1 MKKSK
6 WLTCAR
12 GKCATK
18 ISMIMRLCYF
28 FMLVLSFQVSAEGL
42 AQGTVNVTFKNE
54 SLGEVLKEFKQQTGV
69 YFMYNT
75 REVDADVKVSAEL
88 RNVLL
93 EKALEIIFKDLPYT
107 YARVNDY
114 FLIMPK
120 RSVVADTVQGKVVKG
135 IVRDDKKE
143 ILPGVTILIKGTK
156 LGTVTDANGK
166 FELNLPDK
174 KEVTLVFSFIG
185 MATKELKADTTFMN
199 VTMKESALEVDE
211 VVVTGYER
219 IERRKLTSSVLS
231 VRGEDLLEG
240 GAISLDQMLQG
251 KLAGV
256 AVLQATSTPGAA
268 PKIRIRGSSSITGN
282 REPVWVVDGVILNE
296 PVAIPA
302 EELNSLDKINLI
314 GNAISS
320 LNPEDIER
328 VDILKD
334 ASATAIYGTKAA
346 NGVIVV
352 TTKKGRRGAP
362 TFSYTANL
370 SVMTPPNNKNM
381 ERMNSKDRIEMSEEM
396 QERGLEYNGFKPSN
410 VAYEGAVMDFWDK
423 KITYNEFLDKVK
435 ELKEMNTDWYDL
447 LFHTAFSHAHTIN
460 VSGGGDKS
468 DYYFSGGF
476 ANNESVTKNENLRRY
491 NAMMKMNT
499 YFTDALRMGFKLSGA
514 WTKTERPHSS
524 IDLYDYAYNTSRAI
538 PAYDKNGDLFYY
550 AEANGYEK
558 SQLLFNI
565 FNELK
570 HSGSDVDNTSIDMS
584 VTLDWDVTSWLR
596 YNMMFS
602 YARSNTSQS
611 YWADEQSYYISEMR
625 YTPYGS
631 ILPDPKIDTYFAKY
645 FGKIP
650 YGGELQ
656 SQETRSMT
664 YTWRHSVAFNKL
676 FGVHGISANAG
687 FEIRSSKYDGLK
699 STQYGYLPERGKKF
713 VNIDMKLW
721 PQYME
726 LVRNHPDVITDTKD
740 NFVSYYGT
748 FSYEYDRRYIL
759 NFNIRADGSNKFGQD
774 KSVRFLPVWSV
785 SGRWNV
791 KNESFLTNFSPIDD
805 LSVRVSYGAQ
815 GNVNSDQTPNLI
827 VNIGTYD
834 ATAQQNSSSLYKFPN
849 TRLKWEKTNSFN
861 LGVDFSFLKNILSG
875 TIEVY
880 RKKGKDQVV
889 TKSVAPSTGANQIS
903 YNAGNV
909 ENKGWELSVSLRP
922 IYTKNWTWDISFNTS
937 KNYNRVTNAGEQV
950 LTTWRDYTD
959 GTLVT
964 NGKALNSFYSYKFN
978 GLDTDGLPTFKD
990 INEKDEDGNMLVH
1003 SQLEAYERAFAH
1015 SGKRE
1020 PDLSGGFST
1029 YVRYKAF
1036 ALSAQFAFNLGNK
1049 MRLNDLYES
1058 SGQQLP
1064 HPSQNMS
1071 TEYVNRWR
1079 KPGDEKYTNI
1089 PVLSE
1094 EGLTIS
1100 DRDYEYPI
1108 GSSGWD
1114 MYNKSDLRVVSG
1126 NFLRC
1131 RSLSLRYAFSAELC
1145 KRLYMKGASLSLDAG
1160 NLFVLKSKELKGRD
1174 PEQAIMGSHTVPPQR
1189 SYSLR
1194 LNVTF

>member
-6 WLTCAR
+6 WRVCTR
-12 GKCATK
+12 GKCTTK

-28 FMLVLSFQVSAEGL
+28 FILFLTMQVSANGL
-42 AQGTVNVTFKNE
+42 AQSTVSAKFKNQ
-54 SLGEVLKEFKQQTGV
+54 SLGEVLKEIKRQTGV
-69 YFMYNT
+69 YFMYNN
-75 REVDADVKVSAEL
+75 REVDVNTKVNADFHE
-88 RNVLL
+88 VLL
-93 EKALEIIFKDLPYT
+93 EKALEVIFKNLPYS
-107 YARVNDY
+107 YVRMNDY
-114 FLIMPK
+114 FLIMP
-120 RSVVADTVQGKVVKG
+120 REYVAKDSIQKSKVVKG
-135 IVRDDKKE
+135 CVKDEKKE
-143 ILPGVTILIKGTK
+143 PLPGVTILIKGTK
-156 LGTVTDANGK
+156 LGTVTDSKGN
-166 FELNLPDK
+166 FELNLPNMKD
-174 KEVTLVFSFIG
+174 VTLIFSFIG
-185 MATKELKADTTFMN
+185 METRELKADTVFMN
-199 VTMKESALEVDE
+199 ITMKENALEVDE

-256 AVLQATSTPGAA
+256 TILQATSTPGAA

-352 TTKKGRRGAP
+352 TTKKGKRGSP
-362 TFSYTANL
+362 TFSYTTNL
-370 SVMTPPNNKNM
+370 SIMTPPNNKNM

-410 VAYEGAVMDFWDK
+410 VAYEGALMDFWDK
-423 KITYNEFLDKVK
+423 KITYDEFLDKVK

-447 LFHTAFSHAHTIN
+447 LFRTSFSHAHTIT

-476 ANNESVTKNENLRRY
+476 ANNESVTKDENLKRY

-499 YFTDALRMGFKLSGA
+499 YFNESLRMGFKLSGA
-514 WTKTERPHSS
+514 WTKTERPHTS

-538 PAYDKNGDLFYY
+538 PAYDKDGNLFFY
-550 AEANGYEK
+550 AEENGYQGA
-558 SQLLFNI
+558 QLPFNI

-570 HSGSDVDNTSIDMS
+570 HSGSGVDNTSIDMS
-584 VTLDWDVTSWLR
+584 VTLDWNVASWLQ
-596 YNMMFS
+596 YSTMFS
-602 YARSNTSQS
+602 YSRTNTSQS
-611 YWADEQSYYISEMR
+611 YWADEQSFYISEMR
-625 YTPYGS
+625 YIPYGD
-631 ILPDPKIDTYFAKY
+631 ILPDPKQDTYFAKY

-656 SQETRSMT
+656 SQETHNMS
-664 YTWRHSVAFNKL
+664 YTWRHSIAFNKL
-676 FGVHGISANAG
+676 FGVHGFSANAG
-687 FEIRSSKYDGLK
+687 FEIRSSKYDGLT

-713 VNIDMKLW
+713 VDVDMKLW
-721 PQYME
+721 PQYMD
-726 LVRNHPDVITDTKD
+726 LIRSHPDVIADTKD
-740 NFVSYYGT
+740 NNVSYYGT

-785 SGRWNV
+785 SGRWNI
-791 KNESFLTNFSPIDD
+791 KNEFFLENLEPVDD
-805 LSVRVSYGAQ
+805 LSVRVSYGSQ
-815 GNVNSDQTPNLI
+815 GNVNADQTPNLI

-834 ATAQQNSSSLYKFPN
+834 ATAQEFSSSLYKFPN

-861 LGVDFSFLKNILSG
+861 LGVDFSFFKSFLSG
-875 TIEVY
+875 TLEVY
-880 RKKGKDQVV
+880 KKKGKDQIV
-889 TKSVAPSTGANQIS
+889 TKNVAPSTGANQIS

-909 ENKGWELSVSLRP
+909 VNKGWELSVSLRP
-922 IYTKNWTWDISFNTS
+922 IYTKNWAWDISFNTS
-937 KNYNRVTNAGEQV
+937 KNYNRVTDAGTQV
-950 LTTWRDYTD
+950 LTTWQDYVD

-964 NGKALNSFYSYKFN
+964 NGKALNSFYSYKFD
-978 GLDTDGLPTFKD
+978 GLNEEGLPTFKD
-990 INEKDEDGNMLVH
+990 INEKDKDGNMLVH
-1003 SQLEAYERAFAH
+1003 SQVEAYERAFVY

-1029 YVRYKAF
+1029 YLRYKAF
-1036 ALSAQFAFNLGNK
+1036 SLSAQFAFNLGNK

-1058 SGQQLP
+1058 SGQSLP

-1071 TEYVNRWR
+1071 SEYVNRWR
-1079 KPGDEKYTNI
+1079 NPGDERYTDI

-1094 EGLTIS
+1094 ERLSIS
-1100 DRDYEYPI
+1100 DKDKYPI
-1108 GSSGWD
+1108 GNSRWE

-1131 RSLSLRYAFSAELC
+1131 RSLSLRYAFGKEFC
-1145 KRLYMKGASLSLDAG
+1145 KRLYMKSANLSLDAG
-1160 NLFVLKSKELKGRD
+1160 NLFVIKSKELKGRD
-1174 PEQAIMGSHTVPPQR
+1174 PEQAVMGAHTIPPQR

-1194 LNVTF
+1194 LSVTF